1 MVLFSGFSSRRPLPV
16 LVAVRR
22 PERFPHWVST
32 HVASISAKVVLFAS
46 AWFRV
51 LSFLRSR
58 CHYSL
63 LLYVVLFVGPVHHIV
78 LSFPCLSSDRCLFA
92 WSCVLAFPWK
102 VPPVFSCSSGV
113 GLVWK
118 PIPLPPFYFVLNAF
132 WSISFIFL
140 IKTDHQVILVEK
152 VEFSFKSLLVGL
164 ARSGHCSVSQFQV

>member
-1 MVLFSGFSSRRPLPV
+1 MLPPSAQKLSSLPQLGSEFSLFCVPGV
-16 LVAVRR
+16 TTV
-22 PERFPHWVST
+22 
-32 HVASISAKVVLFAS
+32 
-46 AWFRV
+46 
-51 LSFLRSR
+51 FLCTWS
-58 CHYSL
+58 C
-63 LLYVVLFVGPVHHIV
+63 FVGLVHHIV

-92 WSCVLAFPWK
+92 WSCMLAIPWK

-132 WSISFIFL
+132 WSTSFIFL

-164 ARSGHCSVSQFQV
+164 ARSGFVQSLSFRSSVVVLSSC